1 MAGMTPDFSRLKSS
15 HTARLL
21 LLVIPAFGLACA
33 TEALVADGPTRDPVI
48 TPGAADPAAQGGS
61 AGGYYGGY
69 APDDE

>member
-1 MAGMTPDFSRLKSS
+1 MEGMTPDFSRLKSS

-33 TEALVADGPTRDPVI
+33 TEALVTDGPTRDPVI
-48 TPGAADPAAQGGS
+48 AAGDPSAVGGS
-61 AGGYYGGY
+61 SAGYFGGY